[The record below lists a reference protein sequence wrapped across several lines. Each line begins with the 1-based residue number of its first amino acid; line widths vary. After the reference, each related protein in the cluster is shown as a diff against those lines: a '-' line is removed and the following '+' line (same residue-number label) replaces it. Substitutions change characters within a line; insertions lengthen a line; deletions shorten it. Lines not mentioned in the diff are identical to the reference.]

1 MRFFDRKEEIAEL
14 KRIREKSR
22 ENAQF
27 TVITGRRRVG
37 KTELVKHAFADEDYL
52 YFYVSKKAQPDLCES
67 FRTIAEK
74 TLGASVPG
82 RIDRFQQLFRFV
94 LEQSVHR
101 PLTLFIDE
109 FQDFLKIDE
118 SIINDV
124 AGEWDAFQDKAKIN
138 LVVCGSINRLMGEIF
153 EDKEAPLYGRNTASF
168 RIEPFRISVLKEILA
183 HHHPGYKPDDLLALW
198 SFTGG
203 IARHVALL
211 MDDRAFTPRKMVES
225 MIRLGSTFLD
235 EGRTL
240 LVEEF
245 GKDYGNY
252 FTVLSSIAAG
262 HTTRNEIEQALGG
275 SAGGYLTKLEDAYTL
290 IAKRQPIFEKS
301 GNKNCI
307 YRINDNFLTFWFRFV
322 YKYNYLVELKMFEE
336 LRELILRDYPVFSG
350 VMLEGYFKAKF
361 AEEHRYTKMGA
372 WWDRKGENE
381 IDLVCENEL
390 TRKLDFYEVKRKA
403 TRFDASG
410 LEAKLDAFFEKNPA
424 KRKFAGK
431 RSGVSLADM

>member
-1 MRFFDRKEEIAEL
+1 M
-14 KRIREKSR
+14 
-22 ENAQF
+22 
-27 TVITGRRRVG
+27 
-37 KTELVKHAFADEDYL
+37 KHAFADEDYL

-67 FRTIAEK
+67 FRIIAEK
-74 TLGASVPG
+74 TLGVSVPG
-82 RIDRFQQLFRFV
+82 RIARFQQLFRFV

-118 SIINDV
+118 SIINDI
-124 AGEWDAFQDKAKIN
+124 AGEWDAFQGKAKIN

-183 HHHPGYKPDDLLALW
+183 HYHPGYKPDDLLALW

-203 IARHVALL
+203 IARHVSLL

-275 SAGGYLTKLEDAYTL
+275 SAGGYLTKLEGAYAL

-322 YKYNYLVELKMFEE
+322 YRYNYLVELKMFEE

-361 AEEHRYTKMGA
+361 AEEHRYAKMGA

-410 LEAKLDAFFEKNPA
+410 LEAKLGAFFEKNPA
-424 KRKFAGK
+424 KRKLAGK